1 MNQIVSTQNSVVS
14 LTETEDI
21 SKQQTVELSI
31 SKKEIELSKNITTD
45 DQSSINQLPSS
56 QNNVTTPTKERVRK
70 KLWV

>member
-14 LTETEDI
+14 LTKTEDI